1 MHEMLDCPAI
11 IEDME
16 ELDVIELLSEMPST
30 SWREG
35 NSRPWRAGTTGTVL
49 ELRPE
54 WALVEIC
61 NDEGETL
68 DIIKVPLDQANV
80 VWSLKDHRA
89 PEVSDDITV
98 RAAVTRSPR
107 R

>member
-35 NSRPWRAGTTGTVL
+35 NNRPWRAGTTGTVL

-54 WALVEIC
+54 WVLVEIC

-68 DIIKVPLDQANV
+68 DIIKVPLDQVNV

-89 PEVSDDITV
+89 PEVSDDITI